1 MDGTDTTVVER
12 FYEAFERGDLD
23 ELLSTIDPEVEWSTP
38 KTLPWSR
45 GAYRGRAGLTE
56 YLANF
61 GAALT
66 DAHIEPH
73 EVHSLPGGRVI
84 ALGVERARARRT
96 GVAFVAPFA
105 HVWTLR
111 DGRVTGMRG
120 LNDTA
125 AIAKA
130 FRR

>member
-1 MDGTDTTVVER
+1 MHGTDTSVVER
-12 FYEAFERGDLD
+12 FYEALERGDLQA
-23 ELLSTIDPEVEWSTP
+23 LMSTIDPELEWSTP
-38 KTLPWSR
+38 ETLPWSR

-61 GAALT
+61 GAAIV
-66 DAHIEPH
+66 DAHLEPH

-84 ALGVERARARRT
+84 ALGVERARARKT
-96 GVAFVAPFA
+96 GVAYASSFA

-120 LNDTA
+120 LTDTA
-125 AIAKA
+125 AIVKA